1 MVRDFL
7 FFIKRLTG
15 DLQSKLS
22 DFSMDFLG
30 FSDAFSLFAAS
41 KNVAK

>member
-15 DLQSKLS
+15 DLQSKLPVFTI
-22 DFSMDFLG
+22 DFVG
-30 FSDAFSLFAAS
+30 FSDSLSLFAAY
-41 KNVAK
+41 KNVAT

>member
-15 DLQSKLS
+15 DLQSKLPDFTIDS
-22 DFSMDFLG
+22 LDFSD
-30 FSDAFSLFAAS
+30 SFSLFAAS
-41 KNVAK
+41 KNVAI